1 MPAEHLR
8 HGAYL
13 CISAPH
19 DAAGAMAA
27 PVTAIVARLDL
38 QNEFLAR
45 NGHPPDA
52 VAFLRRA
59 ESTAG
64 DMADEGLAEAAA
76 IIHVASHDEGTVSTF
91 CAEVER
97 VLSGIARVQRLAG
110 TVQPTRYTGGAMHEF
125 AYAHQRVQQSGDA
138 MPNAFL
144 LPLRKLP
151 GWWAKD
157 WMERHTY
164 FLPRYEDGRMVSEG
178 HPLAAAAGIPAL
190 MRRTYRCGDGPSPG
204 GGYEFLTYFECAD
217 ADVPT
222 FHAVCAALRD
232 VARNPEWRFVRE
244 GPTWRGR
251 RTRSWS
257 ALWTPSDTAPTTR
270 AR

>member
-1 MPAEHLR
+1 MSEPLR
-8 HGAYL
+8 RGAYL
-13 CISAPH
+13 CISAPR
-19 DAAGAMAA
+19 DAAGALAA
-27 PVTAIVARLDL
+27 PVAAIAARLNL
-38 QNEFLAR
+38 QNEFVTSR
-45 NGHPPDA
+45 GHPPDA
-52 VAFLRRA
+52 VAFLRRDA
-59 ESTAG
+59 STAG
-64 DMADEGLAEAAA
+64 EIADEGLAEAEAVV
-76 IIHVASHDEGTVSTF
+76 HVASNDEATVSTF

-97 VLSGIARVQRLAG
+97 ALTGIARVQRLSGA
-110 TVQPTRYTGGAMHEF
+110 VQPTTYTGGAMHEF
-125 AYAHQRVQQSGDA
+125 AYAHQRVQQAGET

-151 GWWAKD
+151 EWWAKD

-164 FLPRYEDGRMVSEG
+164 FLPRYEHGRMVSEG

-190 MRRTYRCGDGPSPG
+190 MRRTYRCGDRPPLD
-204 GGYEFLTYFECAD
+204 GGYDFLTYFECAD

-232 VARNPEWRFVRE
+232 VRRNPEWQFVRE

-251 RTRSWS
+251 RMPSWS
-257 ALWTPSDTAPTTR
+257 ALWTVSDTGPTTP